1 MTYIYQ
7 YKLVVLTN
15 PFLQCMIQNE
25 LLLALTANH
34 VPCEMVKQNFITAL
48 YVNVGVTLK
57 FHLHL
62 FNIY

>member
-1 MTYIYQ
+1 MTYIPIQIGCFNQ
-7 YKLVVLTN
+7 YN
-15 PFLQCMIQNE
+15 LQCMIQNE